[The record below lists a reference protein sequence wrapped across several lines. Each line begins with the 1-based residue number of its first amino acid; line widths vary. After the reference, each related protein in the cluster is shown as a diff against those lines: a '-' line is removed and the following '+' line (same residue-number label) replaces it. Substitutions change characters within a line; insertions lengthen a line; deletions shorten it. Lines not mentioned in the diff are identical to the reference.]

1 MKGEKNNI
9 IVGLDI
15 GTTKICAIVGQLA
28 ENGKINILGI
38 GKSSSQGGVSRGMVA
53 NVSKVV
59 QAIQEAVEQAEK
71 VSQVKINTAYVGIAG
86 HHIKSL
92 QHRGTLNRHNG
103 DDEIK
108 KEELMRLEQEMENL
122 VLQPGLDILHVI
134 PQDYTIDG
142 EEGIRDPEGR
152 IGVRVECNYH
162 IITGETSRAK
172 IIGRAVKNAHLE
184 VADLIVEPVASATAV
199 LSQDEMEAGVVL
211 VDIGGGTTDICIFEN
226 GFISHTAI
234 IPIGGDRITMDL
246 QEAFGILKI
255 QAEEV
260 KVLYGSCFPTEQMK
274 NEVVVIP
281 GLPGREPKEISVYA
295 ISQVIRARMEDIIN
309 KVEFEIVLSGV
320 NNTLNGGIVLT
331 GGGSSLKEVKQLFS
345 FETGFDVHIGT
356 PGQHLGRGQVEE
368 VRKPLYATAIGLVM
382 KGIEIEHA
390 YGSQFAPNQLMDSQQ
405 SQRDVNEPELEIVD
419 DSQTPPQKQQKQKG
433 PSWKSTY
440 NMSMF
445 SDLLRQWFSD
455 EEENDFR

>member
-1 MKGEKNNI
+1 
-9 IVGLDI
+9 
-15 GTTKICAIVGQLA
+15 
-28 ENGKINILGI
+28 
-38 GKSSSQGGVSRGMVA
+38 
-53 NVSKVV
+53 
-59 QAIQEAVEQAEK
+59 
-71 VSQVKINTAYVGIAG
+71 
-86 HHIKSL
+86 
-92 QHRGTLNRHNG
+92 LNRHNG

-455 EEENDFR
+455 EEENDFK

>member
-59 QAIQEAVEQAEK
+59 QAIHEAVSQAEK
-71 VSQVKINTAYVGIAG
+71 ASHVKISTAYVGIAG

-103 DDEIK
+103 EDEIQ
-108 KEELMRLEQEMENL
+108 KEELLRLEQEMENL

-172 IIGRAVKNAHLE
+172 IIGRAVKNAQLE

-199 LSQDEMEAGVVL
+199 LSQEEMEAGVVL

-246 QEAFGILKI
+246 QEAFGILKS

-260 KVLYGSCFPTEQMK
+260 KVMYGSCFPTEQMK

-295 ISQVIRARMEDIIN
+295 ISQVIRARMEDIIQ
-309 KVEFEIVLSGV
+309 KVEFEIALAGV
-320 NNTLNGGIVLT
+320 DNTLNGGIVLT

-345 FETGFDVHIGT
+345 FQTGFDVHIGT
-356 PGQHLGRGQVEE
+356 PGQHLGRGQVDE

-382 KGIEIEHA
+382 KGIEIEHT
-390 YGSQFAPNQLMDSQQ
+390 YGSQYSPNQLIENQ
-405 SQRDVNEPELEIVD
+405 NKEEENNTPELESVPEETRQD
-419 DSQTPPQKQQKQKG
+419 TEKKG
-433 PSWKSTY
+433 PSWKSNY

-445 SDLLRQWFSD
+445 SELLRQWFSD
-455 EEENDFR
+455 DEDTDFKH

>member
-59 QAIQEAVEQAEK
+59 QAIHEAVSQAEK
-71 VSQVKINTAYVGIAG
+71 SSHVKISTAYVGIAG

-103 DDEIK
+103 EDEIQK
-108 KEELMRLEQEMENL
+108 DELLRLEQEMENL

-172 IIGRAVKNAHLE
+172 IIGRAVKNAQLE

-199 LSQDEMEAGVVL
+199 LSQEEMEAGVVL

-246 QEAFGILKI
+246 QEAFGILKS

-260 KVLYGSCFPTEQMK
+260 KVMYGSCFPTEQMK

-295 ISQVIRARMEDIIN
+295 ISQVIRARMEDIIQ
-309 KVEFEIVLSGV
+309 KVEFEIALAGV
-320 NNTLNGGIVLT
+320 DNTLNGGIVLT

-345 FETGFDVHIGT
+345 FQTGFDVHIGT
-356 PGQHLGRGQVEE
+356 PGQHLGRGQVDE

-382 KGIEIEHA
+382 KGIEIEHT
-390 YGSQFAPNQLMDSQQ
+390 YGSQYSPNQLVDNQNKEEVGNS
-405 SQRDVNEPELEIVD
+405 PELEAVAEEEL
-419 DSQTPPQKQQKQKG
+419 PQSAKKG
-433 PSWKSTY
+433 PSWKSNY

-455 EEENDFR
+455 DEDSDFQH

>member
-134 PQDYTIDG
+134 PQNYTIDG

-281 GLPGREPKEISVYA
+281 GLTGREPKEISVYA

-405 SQRDVNEPELEIVD
+405 AQREVNGPELEIVD
-419 DSQTPPQKQQKQKG
+419 DAPAHKQQKQKG

-455 EEENDFR
+455 DEENDFK

>member
-59 QAIQEAVEQAEK
+59 QAIHEAVSQAEK
-71 VSQVKINTAYVGIAG
+71 ASHVKISTAYVGIAG

-103 DDEIK
+103 EDEIQ
-108 KEELMRLEQEMENL
+108 KEELLRLEQEMENL

-172 IIGRAVKNAHLE
+172 IIGRAVKNAQLE

-199 LSQDEMEAGVVL
+199 LSQEEMEAGVVL

-246 QEAFGILKI
+246 QEAFGILKS

-260 KVLYGSCFPTEQMK
+260 KVMYGSCFPTEQMK

-295 ISQVIRARMEDIIN
+295 ISQVIRARMEDIIQ
-309 KVEFEIVLSGV
+309 KVEFEIALAGV
-320 NNTLNGGIVLT
+320 DNTLNGGIVLT

-345 FETGFDVHIGT
+345 FQTGFDVHIGT
-356 PGQHLGRGQVEE
+356 PGQHLGRGQVDE

-382 KGIEIEHA
+382 KGIEIEHT
-390 YGSQFAPNQLMDSQQ
+390 YGSQYSPNQLIENQ
-405 SQRDVNEPELEIVD
+405 NKEEENNTPELESVPEETRQD
-419 DSQTPPQKQQKQKG
+419 TEKKG
-433 PSWKSTY
+433 PSWKSNY

-455 EEENDFR
+455 DEDTDFKH

>member
-356 PGQHLGRGQVEE
+356 PGQHLGRGQVDE

-455 EEENDFR
+455 DEENDFK

>member
-59 QAIQEAVEQAEK
+59 QAIHEAVSQAEK
-71 VSQVKINTAYVGIAG
+71 ASHVKISTAYVGIAG

-103 DDEIK
+103 EDEIQ
-108 KEELMRLEQEMENL
+108 KEELLRLEQEMENL

-172 IIGRAVKNAHLE
+172 IIGRAVKNAQLE

-199 LSQDEMEAGVVL
+199 LSQEEMEAGVVL

-246 QEAFGILKI
+246 QEAFGILKS

-260 KVLYGSCFPTEQMK
+260 KVMYGSCFPTEQMK

-295 ISQVIRARMEDIIN
+295 ISQVIRARMEDIIQ
-309 KVEFEIVLSGV
+309 KVEFEIALAGV
-320 NNTLNGGIVLT
+320 DNTLNGGIVLT

-345 FETGFDVHIGT
+345 FQTGFDVHIGT
-356 PGQHLGRGQVEE
+356 PGQHLGRGQVDE

-382 KGIEIEHA
+382 KGIEIEHT
-390 YGSQFAPNQLMDSQQ
+390 YGSQYSPNQLIENQ
-405 SQRDVNEPELEIVD
+405 NKEEENNTPELESVSEETAQD
-419 DSQTPPQKQQKQKG
+419 TVKKG
-433 PSWKSTY
+433 PSWKSNY

-455 EEENDFR
+455 DEDTDFKH

>member
-59 QAIQEAVEQAEK
+59 QAIHEAVAQAEK
-71 VSQVKINTAYVGIAG
+71 ASHVKISTVYVGIAG

-103 DDEIK
+103 EDEIK
-108 KEELMRLEQEMENL
+108 KEELLRMEQEMENL

-142 EEGIRDPEGR
+142 EEGISDPEGR
-152 IGVRVECNYH
+152 IGVRVECNFH

-172 IIGRAVKNAHLE
+172 IIGRSVKNAQLE

-199 LSQDEMEAGVVL
+199 LSQEEMEAGVVL

-246 QEAFGILKI
+246 QEAFGILKS

-260 KVLYGSCFPTEQMK
+260 KVMYGSCFPTDQMK

-281 GLPGREPKEISVYA
+281 GLPGIEPKEISVYA
-295 ISQVIRARMEDIIN
+295 ISQVIRARMEDIIQ
-309 KVEFEIVLSGV
+309 KVEYEIALAGV
-320 NNTLNGGIVLT
+320 DNTLNGGIVLT

-345 FETGFDVHIGT
+345 FQTGFDVHIGT
-356 PGQHLGRGQVEE
+356 PGQHLGRGQV
-368 VRKPLYATAIGLVM
+368 
-382 KGIEIEHA
+382 
-390 YGSQFAPNQLMDSQQ
+390 D
-405 SQRDVNEPELEIVD
+405 
-419 DSQTPPQKQQKQKG
+419 
-433 PSWKSTY
+433 
-440 NMSMF
+440 
-445 SDLLRQWFSD
+445 
-455 EEENDFR
+455 

>member
-59 QAIQEAVEQAEK
+59 QAIHEAVSQAEK
-71 VSQVKINTAYVGIAG
+71 ASHVKISTAYVGIAG

-103 DDEIK
+103 EDEIQ
-108 KEELMRLEQEMENL
+108 KEELLRLEQEMENL

-172 IIGRAVKNAHLE
+172 IIGRAVKNAQLE

-199 LSQDEMEAGVVL
+199 LSQEEMEAGVVL

-246 QEAFGILKI
+246 QEAFGILKS

-260 KVLYGSCFPTEQMK
+260 KVMYGSCFPTEQMK

-295 ISQVIRARMEDIIN
+295 ISQVIRARMEDIIQ
-309 KVEFEIVLSGV
+309 KVEFEIALAGV
-320 NNTLNGGIVLT
+320 DNTLNGGIVLT

-345 FETGFDVHIGT
+345 FQTGFDVHIGT
-356 PGQHLGRGQVEE
+356 PGQHLGRGQVDE

-382 KGIEIEHA
+382 KGIEIEHT
-390 YGSQFAPNQLMDSQQ
+390 YGSQYSPNQLIENQ
-405 SQRDVNEPELEIVD
+405 NKEEENNTPELESVPEEIGQDTV
-419 DSQTPPQKQQKQKG
+419 KKG
-433 PSWKSTY
+433 PSWKSNY

-455 EEENDFR
+455 DEDTDFKH

>member
-1 MKGEKNNI
+1 MKGERNNI

-15 GTTKICAIVGQLA
+15 GTTKICAVVGQLA
-28 ENGKINILGI
+28 ENSKINILGI
-38 GKSSSQGGVSRGMVA
+38 GKASSQGGVSRGMVS
-53 NVSKVV
+53 NVNTVV
-59 QAIQEAVEQAEK
+59 QAIKEAVEQAEK
-71 VSQVKINTAYVGIAG
+71 VSQVKISTAYVGIAG

-92 QHRGTLNRHNG
+92 QHRGTLNRQNG
-103 DDEIK
+103 EDEIQK
-108 KEELMRLEQEMENL
+108 VELMRLEQEMENL

-142 EEGIRDPEGR
+142 EEGIKDPEGR

-172 IIGRAVKNAHLE
+172 VIGKAVKQAGLE

-199 LSQDEMEAGVVL
+199 LSKDEMEAGVVL
-211 VDIGGGTTDICIFEN
+211 VDIGGGTTDVCIFEN

-234 IPIGGDRITMDL
+234 IPIGGDRITTDL
-246 QEAFGILKI
+246 QEAFGILKN

-260 KVLYGSCFPTEQMK
+260 KVMYGSCFPTTQMS

-281 GLPGREPKEISVYA
+281 GLPGREPKEISLFA
-295 ISQVIRARMEDIIN
+295 ISQVIRARMEDIIQ
-309 KVEFEIVLSGV
+309 KVEFEIQMSGV
-320 NNTLNGGIVLT
+320 SNTLYGGIVLT

-345 FETGFDVHIGT
+345 FHTGFDVHIGT

-368 VRKPLYATAIGLVM
+368 VRKPLYATAVGLVM
-382 KGIEIEHA
+382 KGIEMEHH
-390 YGSQFAPNQLMDSQQ
+390 YGSEFAPNHFIEKE
-405 SQRDVNEPELEIVD
+405 VPAEEKKELEDVVI
-419 DSQTPPQKQQKQKG
+419 QNPAPKKKG
-433 PSWKSTY
+433 PGWSSPY

-445 SDLLRQWFSD
+445 SDLLKQWLSD
-455 EEENDFR
+455 EEDQDFPMK

>member
-59 QAIQEAVEQAEK
+59 QAIHEAVSQAEK
-71 VSQVKINTAYVGIAG
+71 SSHVKISTAYVGIAG

-103 DDEIK
+103 EDEIQK
-108 KEELMRLEQEMENL
+108 DELLRLEQEMENL

-172 IIGRAVKNAHLE
+172 LIGRAVKNAQLE

-199 LSQDEMEAGVVL
+199 LSQEEMEAGVVL

-234 IPIGGDRITMDL
+234 ISIGGDRITMDL
-246 QEAFGILKI
+246 QEAFGILKS

-260 KVLYGSCFPTEQMK
+260 KVMYGSCFPTEQMK

-295 ISQVIRARMEDIIN
+295 ISQVIRARMEDIIQ
-309 KVEFEIVLSGV
+309 KVEFEIALSGV
-320 NNTLNGGIVLT
+320 DNTLNGGIVLT

-345 FETGFDVHIGT
+345 FQTGFDVHIGT
-356 PGQHLGRGQVEE
+356 PGQHLGRGQVDE

-382 KGIEIEHA
+382 KGIEIEHT
-390 YGSQFAPNQLMDSQQ
+390 YGSQYSPNQLVDNQNKEEVGNS
-405 SQRDVNEPELEIVD
+405 PELEAVAEEEV
-419 DSQTPPQKQQKQKG
+419 PQSAKKG
-433 PSWKSTY
+433 PSWKSNY

-455 EEENDFR
+455 DEDSDFQH

>member
-59 QAIQEAVEQAEK
+59 QAIHEAVSQAEK
-71 VSQVKINTAYVGIAG
+71 SSHVKISTAYVGIAG

-103 DDEIK
+103 EDEIQK
-108 KEELMRLEQEMENL
+108 DELLRLEQEMENL

-172 IIGRAVKNAHLE
+172 LIGRAVKNAQLE

-199 LSQDEMEAGVVL
+199 LSQEEMEAGVVL

-246 QEAFGILKI
+246 QEAFGILKS

-260 KVLYGSCFPTEQMK
+260 KVMYGSCFPTEQMK

-295 ISQVIRARMEDIIN
+295 ISQVIRARMEDIIQ
-309 KVEFEIVLSGV
+309 KVEFEIALAGV
-320 NNTLNGGIVLT
+320 DNTLNGGIVLT

-345 FETGFDVHIGT
+345 FQTGFDVHIGT
-356 PGQHLGRGQVEE
+356 PGQHLGRGQVDE

-382 KGIEIEHA
+382 KGIEIEHT
-390 YGSQFAPNQLMDSQQ
+390 YGSQYSPNQLGDNQNKEEVGNS
-405 SQRDVNEPELEIVD
+405 PELEAVAEEEV
-419 DSQTPPQKQQKQKG
+419 PQSAKKG
-433 PSWKSTY
+433 PSWKSNY

-455 EEENDFR
+455 DEDSDFQH

>member
-59 QAIQEAVEQAEK
+59 QAIHEAVSQAEK
-71 VSQVKINTAYVGIAG
+71 SSHVKISTAYVGIAG

-103 DDEIK
+103 EDEIQK
-108 KEELMRLEQEMENL
+108 DELLRLEQEMENL

-172 IIGRAVKNAHLE
+172 IIGRAVKNAQLE

-199 LSQDEMEAGVVL
+199 LSQEEMEAGVVL

-246 QEAFGILKI
+246 QEAFGILKS

-260 KVLYGSCFPTEQMK
+260 KVMYGSCFPTEQMK

-295 ISQVIRARMEDIIN
+295 ISQVIRARMEDIIQ
-309 KVEFEIVLSGV
+309 KVEFEIALAGV
-320 NNTLNGGIVLT
+320 DNTLNGGIVLT

-345 FETGFDVHIGT
+345 FQTGFDVHIGT
-356 PGQHLGRGQVEE
+356 PGQHLGRGQVDE

-382 KGIEIEHA
+382 KGIEIEHT
-390 YGSQFAPNQLMDSQQ
+390 YGSQYSPNQLVDNQNKEEVGNS
-405 SQRDVNEPELEIVD
+405 PELEVV
-419 DSQTPPQKQQKQKG
+419 TEEEVPQSAKKG
-433 PSWKSTY
+433 PSWKSNY

-455 EEENDFR
+455 DEDSDFQH

>member
-59 QAIQEAVEQAEK
+59 QAIHEAVSQAEK
-71 VSQVKINTAYVGIAG
+71 SSHVKISTAYVGIAG

-103 DDEIK
+103 EDEIQK
-108 KEELMRLEQEMENL
+108 DELLRLEQEMENL

-172 IIGRAVKNAHLE
+172 IIGRAVKNAQLE

-199 LSQDEMEAGVVL
+199 LSQEEMEAGVVL

-246 QEAFGILKI
+246 QEAFGILKS

-260 KVLYGSCFPTEQMK
+260 KVMYGSCFPTEQMK

-295 ISQVIRARMEDIIN
+295 ISQVIRARMEDIIQ
-309 KVEFEIVLSGV
+309 KVEFEIALAGV
-320 NNTLNGGIVLT
+320 DNTLNGGIVLT

-345 FETGFDVHIGT
+345 FQTGFDVHIGT
-356 PGQHLGRGQVEE
+356 PGQHLGRGQVDE

-382 KGIEIEHA
+382 KGIEIEHT
-390 YGSQFAPNQLMDSQQ
+390 YGSQYSPNQLVDNQNKEEVGNSSELEAVAEEEVQQ
-405 SQRDVNEPELEIVD
+405 SA
-419 DSQTPPQKQQKQKG
+419 KKG
-433 PSWKSTY
+433 PSWKSNY

-455 EEENDFR
+455 DEDSDFQH

>member
-59 QAIQEAVEQAEK
+59 QAIHEAVSQAEK
-71 VSQVKINTAYVGIAG
+71 SSHVKISTAYVGIAG

-103 DDEIK
+103 EDEIQK
-108 KEELMRLEQEMENL
+108 DELLRLEQEMENL

-172 IIGRAVKNAHLE
+172 LIGRAVKNAQLE

-199 LSQDEMEAGVVL
+199 LSQEEMEAGVVL

-234 IPIGGDRITMDL
+234 ISIGGDRITMDL
-246 QEAFGILKI
+246 QEAFGILKS

-260 KVLYGSCFPTEQMK
+260 KVMYGSCFPTEQMK

-295 ISQVIRARMEDIIN
+295 ISQVIRARMEDIIQ
-309 KVEFEIVLSGV
+309 KVEFEIALAGV
-320 NNTLNGGIVLT
+320 DNTLNGGIVLT

-345 FETGFDVHIGT
+345 FQTGFDVHIGT
-356 PGQHLGRGQVEE
+356 PGQHLGRGQVDE

-382 KGIEIEHA
+382 KGIEIEHT
-390 YGSQFAPNQLMDSQQ
+390 YGSQYSPNQLVDNQNKEEVGNS
-405 SQRDVNEPELEIVD
+405 PELEAVAEEEV
-419 DSQTPPQKQQKQKG
+419 PQSAKKG
-433 PSWKSTY
+433 PSWKSNY

-455 EEENDFR
+455 DEDSDFQH

>member
-59 QAIQEAVEQAEK
+59 QAIHEAVSQAEK
-71 VSQVKINTAYVGIAG
+71 ASHVKISTAYVGIAG

-103 DDEIK
+103 EDEIQ
-108 KEELMRLEQEMENL
+108 KEELLRLEQEMENL

-152 IGVRVECNYH
+152 IGVRIECNYH

-172 IIGRAVKNAHLE
+172 IIGRAVKNAQLE

-199 LSQDEMEAGVVL
+199 LSQEEMEAGVVL

-246 QEAFGILKI
+246 QEAFGILKS

-260 KVLYGSCFPTEQMK
+260 KVMYGSCFPTEQMK

-295 ISQVIRARMEDIIN
+295 ISQVIRARMEDIIQ
-309 KVEFEIVLSGV
+309 KVEFEIALAGV
-320 NNTLNGGIVLT
+320 DNTLNGGIVLT

-345 FETGFDVHIGT
+345 FQTGFDVHIGT
-356 PGQHLGRGQVEE
+356 PGQHLGRGQVDE

-382 KGIEIEHA
+382 KGIEIEHT
-390 YGSQFAPNQLMDSQQ
+390 YGSQYSPNQLIENQ
-405 SQRDVNEPELEIVD
+405 NKEEENNTPELESVSEETAQD
-419 DSQTPPQKQQKQKG
+419 TVKKG
-433 PSWKSTY
+433 PSWKSNY

-455 EEENDFR
+455 DEDTDFKH

>member
-59 QAIQEAVEQAEK
+59 QAIHEAVSQAEK
-71 VSQVKINTAYVGIAG
+71 SSHVKISTAYVGIAG

-103 DDEIK
+103 EDEIQK
-108 KEELMRLEQEMENL
+108 DELLRLEQEMENL

-172 IIGRAVKNAHLE
+172 IIGRAVKNAQLE

-199 LSQDEMEAGVVL
+199 LSQEEMEAGVVL

-246 QEAFGILKI
+246 QEAFGILKS

-260 KVLYGSCFPTEQMK
+260 KVMYGSCFPTEQMK

-295 ISQVIRARMEDIIN
+295 ISQVIRARMEDIIQ
-309 KVEFEIVLSGV
+309 KVEFEIALAGV
-320 NNTLNGGIVLT
+320 DNTLNGGIVLT

-345 FETGFDVHIGT
+345 FQTGFDVHIGT
-356 PGQHLGRGQVEE
+356 PGQHLGRGQVDE

-382 KGIEIEHA
+382 KGIEIEHT
-390 YGSQFAPNQLMDSQQ
+390 YGSQYSPNQLVDNQNKEEVGNS
-405 SQRDVNEPELEIVD
+405 PELEAVAEEEV
-419 DSQTPPQKQQKQKG
+419 PQSAKKG
-433 PSWKSTY
+433 PSWKSNY

-455 EEENDFR
+455 DEDSDFQH

>member
-134 PQDYTIDG
+134 PQNYTIDG

-281 GLPGREPKEISVYA
+281 GLTGREPKEISVYA

-320 NNTLNGGIVLT
+320 NNTLNGGVVLT

-368 VRKPLYATAIGLVM
+368 VRKPLYATAIGLLM

-405 SQRDVNEPELEIVD
+405 AQREVNGPELEIVD
-419 DSQTPPQKQQKQKG
+419 DAPAHKQQKQKG

-455 EEENDFR
+455 DEENDFK